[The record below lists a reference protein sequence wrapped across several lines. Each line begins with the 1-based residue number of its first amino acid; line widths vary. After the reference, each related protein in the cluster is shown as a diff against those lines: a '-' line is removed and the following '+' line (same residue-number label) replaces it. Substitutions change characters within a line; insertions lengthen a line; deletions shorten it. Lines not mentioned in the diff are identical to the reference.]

1 MNKRENKRDKAAQTR
16 LVVAI
21 ALFAAA
27 VISAM
32 ALTALGNQSDT
43 YWIARK
49 SLIPGTQISESDLS
63 EVEVSL
69 GEAGGRYLSKDVTVT
84 GAYILHSIQKGEL
97 ISIDS
102 VSDFP
107 SALKSGQVPISI
119 RGSDLPEDLGLG
131 EVINIYWVPEALGME
146 KPRSPEL
153 VISGALLN
161 SINRKAGNFG
171 SDISLTVSVENSEI
185 FQLLQATA
193 SGRLVI
199 VRSNG

>member
-1 MNKRENKRDKAAQTR
+1 MNKRDKSAQTR

-43 YWIARK
+43 YWIARN
-49 SLIPGTQISESDLS
+49 SLIPGTQISENDLS

-69 GEAGGRYLSKDVTVT
+69 GDAGGRYLSKDVTVI

-97 ISIDS
+97 ISISS

-119 RGSDLPEDLGLG
+119 RSSDLPEDLGLG